1 MSETPG
7 AYKSNAENWNNRQAV
22 IKALSKHLGNASQEE
37 IKRVVTV
44 LVEKLPPEFV
54 DALNVAYGVVDE
66 HK

>member
-7 AYKSNAENWNNRQAV
+7 TYTSNATDWHNRQAV
-22 IKALSKHLGNASQEE
+22 IKSLSKHLGNASQEE

-44 LVEKLPPEFV
+44 IVEKLSPEFV